1 MLVFEGRFHVG
12 SRHLYEFG
20 IITTAHSMYL
30 FRSMIFLFK
39 YSNMY
44 TTDII
49 RSHCSTRH
57 LSFTCFATSSD
68 HGTCN
73 CECLIVT
80 GLLQSEYSIIIIII
94 TIITIIIT
102 IIIIIIIIININIIN
117 IINLR
122 CSFIYLYIHHH
133 WSQNGSCKFL
143 LNSFMNT
150 QILLYIPKKKRAKN
164 FTDRFRSLLVSSTL
178 EVASSCSLCAFV
190 SNPCI
195 GEGRETF
202 TVARQHVVFRFCW
215 RFKTPPWWRQKQPPK
230 KSGGYVCLLHFI
242 TFPGHRTLCKYP
254 TYLKGRNI
262 EAPTCRTSFY
272 GDLWAMVATWGC

>member
-1 MLVFEGRFHVG
+1 MVGWHTHTHTSYSGASFNLWPCKSPKNTWFSEESMLVFEGRFHVG

-57 LSFTCFATSSD
+57 LSFTCFTTSSD

-80 GLLQSEYSIIIIII
+80 GLLQSEYSIIIIIITIIIIIII

-133 WSQNGSCKFL
+133 WSQNGSCKFFL
-143 LNSFMNT
+143 KQFHEHTNSVIYPP
-150 QILLYIPKKKRAKN
+150 QKK
-164 FTDRFRSLLVSSTL
+164 D
-178 EVASSCSLCAFV
+178 
-190 SNPCI
+190 
-195 GEGRETF
+195 G
-202 TVARQHVVFRFCW
+202 
-215 RFKTPPWWRQKQPPK
+215 
-230 KSGGYVCLLHFI
+230 
-242 TFPGHRTLCKYP
+242 
-254 TYLKGRNI
+254 
-262 EAPTCRTSFY
+262 
-272 GDLWAMVATWGC
+272 